1 MCHSMTHSVP
11 LKGQTS
17 EMNSLASV
25 DVNQRKLCWPQWGST
40 SGQVSIWSVAGIG
53 ASAGEVLFR
62 CIG

>member
-1 MCHSMTHSVP
+1 MP
-11 LKGQTS
+11 LKGKTS

-25 DVNQRKLCWPQWGST
+25 DVNQSKLCLPQWGST

-53 ASAGEVLFR
+53 ASAGEELFR